1 MQRYNGASWSNKVAV
16 NIGIENVRYYVLI
29 VVIFD
34 VFIMNTGVH
43 AFLFVDVSLVS
54 NNVRTREELNTG
66 ATRFQNYLWYARY
79 VLGHPLN

>member
-1 MQRYNGASWSNKVAV
+1 MQRYRGASRSDKVAV
-16 NIGIENVRYYVLI
+16 NVGVEHVRYYVLI

-54 NNVRTREELNTG
+54 NIVRTREELNTG
-66 ATRFQNYLWYARY
+66 ATRPQNYLWYARY
-79 VLGHPLN
+79 VFVNP